1 MDLKDNGR
9 AVFLRRGISLAPGS
23 GPFDELVDLSFRRPE
38 ATVDPQTQRV
48 VIHPADAREPVP
60 LALHHLPV
68 AVTLTRTHTVPLRSP
83 RASTTSHHR
92 PGTHPP
98 RAYLPFASLNA
109 FTSIDPRPNSP
120 PSASLATST
129 ISNDSR
135 ASNSTSSSSSAHAAT
150 RVVVPLRVR
159 STLSLGP
166 VRAPQISIVA
176 PGFTNAGPRPSITV
190 ARARAVD
197 VIMDSNDSMN
207 ECAGWNE

>member
-1 MDLKDNGR
+1 MTPLNHFPATFTEPAAPRHAAAAVVVSPSSPSPSVDGR
-9 AVFLRRGISLAPGS
+9 R
-23 GPFDELVDLSFRRPE
+23 LSRYSRSKSSSSSSSSPS
-38 ATVDPQTQRV
+38 
-48 VIHPADAREPVP
+48 
-60 LALHHLPV
+60 LPV

-129 ISNDSR
+129 IANDSP
-135 ASNSTSSSSSAHAAT
+135 ASNSTSSSSSDHAAT
-150 RVVVPLRVR
+150 RVVVVVVDVVVHPLRVR
-159 STLSLGP
+159 STVSLGP
-166 VRAPQISIVA
+166 VVAPQISIVA

-190 ARARAVD
+190 ARARALD
-197 VIMDSNDSMN
+197 PMI
-207 ECAGWNE
+207 E